1 MKKAI
6 RILSLILCL
15 PLLLNVV
22 ACDGG
27 ETGSVSSTA
36 SSADKVSSAASTAE
50 ASSEEEESSEPELGP
65 YDHRTLNLA
74 ENVGKWRVTGRTA
87 EVMDTDGRK
96 GMVYD
101 HAAQGFFFQ
110 ADCEGDLI
118 VRMSTKIVK
127 QNADKTYTTHFLVR
141 VDGNEQDMTITHTTA
156 IELPDKFTIATG
168 LAKGK
173 HTVEIYRCNE
183 PLKSQCVLTA
193 VELNGTL
200 LPYEA
205 PKKDVKIAFIGDSI
219 TSGACVYSTNREEDS
234 FIGDPS
240 DASKSYAFVAAQ
252 LLNADFTVASRSG
265 TYTINDGQPNSIYW
279 TYDYVSRSRSQDLF
293 DNTKEDV
300 DIFVISLGTNDHN
313 KKNGERIF
321 TDAQIKE
328 GITNLLTRVR
338 ADHPKAKIV
347 WTFGQLSLDGAS
359 TVKSTVNAFAATD
372 GNTWYYQYTTP
383 NSQGGAWHPTAAAQK
398 VDGEELAAFIKNNV
412 M

>member
-1 MKKAI
+1 MRTI
-6 RILSLILCL
+6 RILSLLLCL
-15 PLLLNVV
+15 AMVLAAVG
-22 ACDGG
+22 CTGG
-27 ETGSVSSTA
+27 ETTSSTETA
-36 SSADKVSSAASTAE
+36 SAASDAASITADV
-50 ASSEEEESSEPELGP
+50 SSEEEEVSSEPELGP
-65 YDHRTLNLA
+65 YDHRIALLT
-74 ENVGKWRVTGRTA
+74 ENEGKWRVTGRTA
-87 EVMDTDGRK
+87 EVMDESGNM
-96 GMVYD
+96 GMIYD
-101 HAAQGFFFQ
+101 QPAQGFFFQ

-118 VRMSTKIVK
+118 IRLSTKIVK
-127 QNADKTYTTHFLVR
+127 QNADKTYSTHFLVR
-141 VDGNEQDMTITHTTA
+141 VDGQEQDMTITHTTA
-156 IELPDKFTIATG
+156 VELKDKFTIATG
-168 LAKGK
+168 LARGK

-183 PLKSQCVLTA
+183 CLKSQCVVYG
-193 VELNGTL
+193 VELDGTL

-205 PKKDVKIAFIGDSI
+205 PKKDVKIAFIGDSV
-219 TSGACVYSTNREEDS
+219 TSGSCVYSTNREEDS

-240 DASKSYAFVAAQ
+240 DATKSYAFIAAE

-265 TYTINDGQPNSIYW
+265 SYTIDDGQPNSIYW
-279 TYDYVSRSRSQDLF
+279 TYNYVSRSRSQDLY

-321 TDAQIKE
+321 TDDQIKE

-347 WTFGQLSLDGAS
+347 WTFGQLSTDGAA

-398 VDGEELAAFIKNNV
+398 VDGEELAAFIKENV
-412 M
+412 L